1 MNSYKQD
8 LKQLKDKIKNMI
20 MWKMKTDTENI
31 LKDLFRI
38 TDHYLP
44 LSQQGRFSEYD
55 NAKEQLQEQINDLL
69 YIAEEEETVKNRL
82 ETIRGD
88 IQKVKELLEDF
99 LEDYGVVS
107 SAQANALSVLFDVY
121 KHTNACMELEPMI
134 FGHNHLSGYY
144 YIAFGEEGMK
154 AEDSIMIVST
164 ISMLNNRLQ
173 IAQKELTIMVEAI
186 NEN

>member
-88 IQKVKELLEDF
+88 IQKVKELLEDIT
-99 LEDYGVVS
+99 EIGDDG
-107 SAQANALSVLFDVY
+107 D
-121 KHTNACMELEPMI
+121 TD
-134 FGHNHLSGYY
+134 
-144 YIAFGEEGMK
+144 EEGNY
-154 AEDSIMIVST
+154 IVSKLVLDDVNKDIDKAVT
-164 ISMLNNRLQ
+164 MLGK
-173 IAQKELTIMVEAI
+173 IEDKCDI
-186 NEN
+186 